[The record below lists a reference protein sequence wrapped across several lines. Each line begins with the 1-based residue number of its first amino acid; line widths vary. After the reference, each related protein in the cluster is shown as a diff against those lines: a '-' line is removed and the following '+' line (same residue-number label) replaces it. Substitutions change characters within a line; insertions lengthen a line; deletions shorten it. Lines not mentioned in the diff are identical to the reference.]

1 MHMTINLFSMASTF
15 ICYPQGKQYVLSVAH
30 YESSSLARYTLRDFR
45 HTQLQRKMTYKI
57 MVMPWVLRGQSR
69 LKAKCCGVHAG
80 PICSKQGLFS
90 TAKKQTSVPAC
101 PQTQR
106 SVLVYHRLAEQI
118 SHPCSHVPFTAGRG
132 SSYLKRFV
140 LWMIMLIS
148 HKVSSTFADPV
159 LCHLCFPLH
168 HCPEI
173 FSITPLLQCSRPQI

>member
-1 MHMTINLFSMASTF
+1 MCSQLHTMKAPVWQDIPCPL
-15 ICYPQGKQYVLSVAH
+15 H
-30 YESSSLARYTLRDFR
+30 DFR

-57 MVMPWVLRGQSR
+57 MVMPWALRGQSR

-118 SHPCSHVPFTAGRG
+118 SHPCSFHSWQWF
-132 SSYLKRFV
+132 
-140 LWMIMLIS
+140 LIS
-148 HKVSSTFADPV
+148 QKICALDDYAYFSQGVIHTV
-159 LCHLCFPLH
+159 HLLVQSCVISVFLF
-168 HCPEI
+168 I
-173 FSITPLLQCSRPQI
+173 TAQRFSA